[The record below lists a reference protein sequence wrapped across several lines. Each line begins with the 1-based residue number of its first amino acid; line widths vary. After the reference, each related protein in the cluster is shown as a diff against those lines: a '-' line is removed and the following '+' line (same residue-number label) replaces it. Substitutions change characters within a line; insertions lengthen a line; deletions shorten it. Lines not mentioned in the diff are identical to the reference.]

1 MNKHFNRLLIFI
13 VLFFISFMIGCGNNK
28 EIIKLEEELKDK
40 NTEIETL
47 KNQLNDQS
55 NNLDE
60 IINQNK
66 ISNEKIE
73 SLEILINELQY
84 LLNDL
89 NLKLLNNQ
97 NEIDKLLKNNLLK
110 NEYIDF
116 INKIISVGVNLDDYL
131 SFKLTHNISENI
143 ELEELL
149 DRIYYYYNKT
159 LSIKYLGDVISSDD
173 YTIFPVDGD
182 LIEYVNIDVDK
193 NLLNKCGD
201 RRIAYS
207 YSIIFFESNLD
218 LNIYLDK
225 VKKAAEQAG
234 EDCPYTMIGYNFLIK
249 FEFGFDEGCIMRDE
263 LKEIGDYI
271 DYLIE
276 SQTFISTNDFIEKL
290 NEINTKGYYTV
301 STNSTSPYGCTNFLV
316 SIGNLKYIRIFYTQN
331 ENDIDYVRTYF
342 ELPSGVDLRE
352 YEESSVYFYGKI
364 AIYFVRRGQLSDRI
378 EDINGSN
385 LYNVIN
391 ERFVC
396 YKDLI
401 K

>member
-1 MNKHFNRLLIFI
+1 M
-13 VLFFISFMIGCGNNK
+13 
-28 EIIKLEEELKDK
+28 
-40 NTEIETL
+40 
-47 KNQLNDQS
+47 
-55 NNLDE
+55 
-60 IINQNK
+60 
-66 ISNEKIE
+66 
-73 SLEILINELQY
+73 
-84 LLNDL
+84 
-89 NLKLLNNQ
+89 
-97 NEIDKLLKNNLLK
+97 
-110 NEYIDF
+110 
-116 INKIISVGVNLDDYL
+116 
-131 SFKLTHNISENI
+131 
-143 ELEELL
+143 
-149 DRIYYYYNKT
+149 
-159 LSIKYLGDVISSDD
+159 
-173 YTIFPVDGD
+173 
-182 LIEYVNIDVDK
+182 
-193 NLLNKCGD
+193 
-201 RRIAYS
+201 
-207 YSIIFFESNLD
+207 D
-218 LNIYLDK
+218 LNIYLNK